1 MTPNFE
7 RYAVMTTD
15 TQHKSNA
22 INDSSRQPSSGQSG
36 STLQPTQDIVD
47 YVREYARQ
55 KPDVA
60 ALWCFGLG
68 IVVGWKIKPW

>member
-1 MTPNFE
+1 MSNTTLNETNFVSNRQRSE
-7 RYAVMTTD
+7 AGQQPVLRPGVDALNYMKAYA
-15 TQHKSNA
+15 KA
-22 INDSSRQPSSGQSG
+22 
-36 STLQPTQDIVD
+36 
-47 YVREYARQ
+47 